1 MYYTNKSTITVLESC
16 FQIVYIRT
24 SVDKTAHY
32 YMANTIVVLRGVI
45 IVFKMIKNV
54 SLKVVVSSLK
64 FKRIQYENKRK
75 VL

>member
-45 IVFKMIKNV
+45 ILFKNDQKCLIK
-54 SLKVVVSSLK
+54 SCSIKLK
-64 FKRIQYENKRK
+64 IQTYLIWK
-75 VL
+75 